1 MQMDIRAFVFDFG
14 GVIAGA
20 QDPRHLSRLLS
31 LTTLSQVEFEQR
43 YFLHREGYDAGRLSG
58 REYWRR
64 TLCGRRAEPSD
75 RLLDRLV
82 EEDSLSWSVCD
93 HRILTWIGRLRQA
106 GFPVGIL
113 SNLPRDVLDCCRQRF
128 SWWGEFD
135 FGVFSCEAG
144 VVKPETEIYRSLIEA
159 SGYRASQLF
168 FIDDRPEN
176 VEAARSA
183 GLGAEVYT
191 SFADLAAGADSTIP
205 AFALKLLPEIT

>member
-1 MQMDIRAFVFDFG
+1 MDIRAFVFDFG
-14 GVIAGA
+14 GVVARA

-31 LTTLSQVEFEQR
+31 LTGFSRVEFDQR

-75 RLLDRLV
+75 HLLDRLV
-82 EEDSLSWSVCD
+82 EEDNLSWSVCD

-113 SNLPRDVLDCCRQRF
+113 SNLPRDLLDHCSRRF
-128 SWWGEFD
+128 SWWREFD
-135 FGVFSCEAG
+135 FRVFSCEVG
-144 VVKPETEIYRSLIEA
+144 FVKPQPEIYRSLIEA
-159 SGYRASQLF
+159 SGYRAGQLF
-168 FIDDRPEN
+168 FIDDRSEN
-176 VEAARSA
+176 VEAARIA
-183 GLGAEVYT
+183 GLGAQVYT
-191 SFADLAAGADSTIP
+191 SFEDLPAGADSAIP